1 MGTLL
6 CPQLSLM
13 ACLAALYRKVQGQ
26 EEASCQARRRPPVRP
41 GGGLLSGQ
49 EEAARTESLVC
60 HSTVDQGEYV
70 HMVGATNVWAGRTGT
85 NRLHKYISFMGLVTL
100 LSEEH
105 CLARRDSLSSEGV

>member
-13 ACLAALYRKVQGQ
+13 ACLAALHRKCRVKRRPPVRPGRGLLSGQ
-26 EEASCQARRRPPVRP
+26 EEVSCQARRRPSVRP

-60 HSTVDQGEYV
+60 HSTVDQGEDV
-70 HMVGATNVWAGRTGT
+70 HMVGATHVWAGRTGA
-85 NRLHKYISFMGLVTL
+85 NRLHELYLF
-100 LSEEH
+100 
-105 CLARRDSLSSEGV
+105 